1 MSNLINYIESFGFK
15 IVGRNILKRSESTRR
30 LKTVGTLNNNNFYF
44 YSDNVPP
51 FKAGVNFFNE
61 GSIVDDNSHKEYIS
75 KIKETQRNDF
85 NISFDEYYRATSRSS
100 VFNSF
105 LDNTIR
111 TFLGK
116 KTDNFFDLRGI
127 DKGYME
133 GGVCFPFFDI
143 DNNFLTAQIIRYGA
157 DGKRIKSDFST
168 NWFHS
173 YKKIRESLGLNKK
186 DKYRVKIDCFFG
198 ENHLKYS
205 NSVVAIVEAPKTAV
219 ILKEL
224 YPNID
229 WIATAGE
236 QALFNKNLSV
246 LENRNVVLFA
256 DAHTTK
262 WKEFAGKK
270 GFNYCDILDIEEIE
284 EGSDIAD
291 FILDETSP
299 VFSELHEYI
308 YSLNVGLFDFEI
320 NKELLELDFKTVGKE
335 QGFFTAVPFRVN
347 GINLLHQQD
356 NSNEFEISFK
366 GKFFNLFNKKENV
379 QLIKTFPNK
388 PAPDFIG
395 YGILNANIDWHKQDR
410 KEDGVLKGMN
420 EKSFIWHLQK
430 CYRTLKYLNSQ
441 DTLANSGAISHAN
454 RLYFQAFEKTLDEL
468 LRNSNFR
475 FSKEYVLKILVP
487 IWDSYNANLNRF
499 KKYRDWKYTGGE
511 QLTRKEFER
520 ELNNDKFKQRL
531 ETRLK
536 MFQDVIK
543 ENRFIHL
550 ETDLDIK
557 DSVRGYS
564 KIKKLVKQWNAE
576 VIGAPTLKTY
586 FYMASFD
593 ADYNAVLEEIKKILP
608 PYILEL
614 IWGGRK
620 KSISNLS
627 VTELAFF
634 MDYNVA
640 KTKHIVSFKPNE
652 DTRTLIIK
660 EIENLLNSI
669 KNIEPMRDNI
679 GGKTRIFD
687 FEYIAPVNAIEE
699 VLKHKLSPSMA
710 FPSKDELIKQRDSIN
725 TEKLPPFIDKEQY
738 SRNLKKAINN
748 EIEYISS
755 LENKNNRHKK
765 DEVIDFPIDMFQQ
778 IESRSISEAV

>member
-44 YSDNVPP
+44 YSDNVHP

-61 GSIVDDNSHKEYIS
+61 GSILDDNSHKEYIS

-173 YKKIRESLGLNKK
+173 YKKIRESLGLNKN

-291 FILDETSP
+291 FILDETSI

-308 YSLNVGLFDFEI
+308 YSLNAGFFDFEI

-347 GINLLHQQD
+347 GIDLLHQQD

-366 GKFFNLFNKKENV
+366 GKFFNLFAEKYE
-379 QLIKTFPNK
+379 
-388 PAPDFIG
+388 
-395 YGILNANIDWHKQDR
+395 ILNANIDWHKQDR

-454 RLYFQAFEKTLDEL
+454 RLYVQAFEKTLDEL

-520 ELNNDKFKQRL
+520 ELNNDKFKDKLNFRL
-531 ETRLK
+531 LALNEALK
-536 MFQDVIK
+536 G
-543 ENRFIHL
+543 NSFI
-550 ETDLDIK
+550 DIESEIGLFSYSK
-557 DSVRGYS
+557 KRGYD
-564 KIKKLVKQWNAE
+564 KIFKLVKQWNIE
-576 VIGAPTLKTY
+576 VIGASTLKNY
-586 FYMASFD
+586 ISRQEFYGKMS
-593 ADYNAVLEEIKKILP
+593 NCTKTLP
-608 PYILEL
+608 PYIND
-614 IWGGRK
+614 IYR
-620 KSISNLS
+620 
-627 VTELAFF
+627 
-634 MDYNVA
+634 VA
-640 KTKHIVSFKPNE
+640 KNWYNEYSLSEISKLTGFKNRKYLKEWLCFSPNE

-738 SRNLKKAINN
+738 SRSLKKAINN